1 VSGEF
6 SAMARKISGRSGVRA
21 TDHPVFV
28 RGIVIA
34 PLAVVP
40 GLTFTYPERPQRVY
54 WEVTR
59 ACDLA
64 CRHCRA
70 TAVPDASPHELSNA
84 EGRRLLEQLTVFGG
98 PLPHVVLTGG
108 DALKRRDLFDL
119 IGTARE
125 LGFGVS
131 VAPSATPLLTAG
143 AIERLRNAGVE
154 AISLS
159 LDGSSAEQHDA
170 IRGIAGTFDR
180 TLEAARAART
190 HGLPFQ
196 VNTLVCLETA
206 DDLPAIHDQVL
217 AMGAARWS
225 LFFLVSVGRGEVL
238 APVSAER
245 AEAILSWAASLNG
258 RPGPGQLVVTTT
270 EAPHIRRIIA
280 QRRRHQHAAEGEG
293 VRPAHAHRGA
303 GIRDG
308 NGVMFISHTGEICP
322 SGFLELSAGNVR
334 TRDVVDAYRADA
346 LFNQLRDPEQ
356 FEGRCGRCEFHWL
369 CGGSRARAYV
379 SSGNPFA
386 EDPLC
391 SYDSGG
397 QGGSGG

>member
-1 VSGEF
+1 
-6 SAMARKISGRSGVRA
+6 
-21 TDHPVFV
+21 
-28 RGIVIA
+28 
-34 PLAVVP
+34 
-40 GLTFTYPERPQRVY
+40 VY

-70 TAVPDASPHELSNA
+70 TAVPDASPEELTNVD
-84 EGRRLLEQLTVFGG
+84 GKRLLEQLTAFGD
-98 PLPHVVLTGG
+98 PLPHIVLTGG
-108 DALKRRDLFDL
+108 DALKRRDLFEL
-119 IGTARE
+119 IETARG

-131 VAPSATPLLTAG
+131 VAPSATPLLTTE
-143 AIERLRNAGVE
+143 AIERLRDAGVE

-159 LDGSSAEQHDA
+159 LDGSSAGRHDA
-170 IRGIAGTFDR
+170 IRGISGTFER

-190 HGLPFQ
+190 HDLPFQ

-206 DDLPAIHDQVL
+206 DDLPAIHQRVV

-225 LFFLVSVGRGEVL
+225 LFFLVSVGRGEAL
-238 APVSAER
+238 APVSPEQAE
-245 AEAILSWAASLNG
+245 EVLNWAASLTG

-270 EAPHIRRIIA
+270 EAPHLRRIIA
-280 QRRRHQHAAEGEG
+280 QRRRQEQPSGG
-293 VRPAHAHRGA
+293 GGRPSREHRGA

-322 SGFLELSAGNVR
+322 SGFLELSVGNVR
-334 TRDVVDAYRADA
+334 ERDVVTAYRSDA
-346 LFNQLRDPEQ
+346 LFNRLRDPER
-356 FEGRCGRCEFHWL
+356 FDGRCGRCEFHWL

-379 SSGNPFA
+379 SSGSPFA

-391 SYDSGG
+391 GYDSGR
-397 QGGSGG
+397 

>member
-1 VSGEF
+1 MRF
-6 SAMARKISGRSGVRA
+6 
-21 TDHPVFV
+21 PVNLGHCYCSLT
-28 RGIVIA
+28 R
-34 PLAVVP
+34 VP
-40 GLTFTYPERPQRVY
+40 GLTFTYPQRPQRVY

-70 TAVPDASPHELSNA
+70 TAVPDASPLELSHL
-84 EGRRLLEQLTVFGG
+84 EGKRLLEQLTAFGD

-108 DALKRRDLFDL
+108 DALKRSDLFEL
-119 IGTARE
+119 IAAARD

-131 VAPSATPLLTAG
+131 VAPSATPLLTTG
-143 AIERLRNAGVE
+143 AIQRLRDAGVE

-159 LDGSSAEQHDA
+159 LDGSTVERHDA
-170 IRGIAGTFDR
+170 IRGIPGTFER

-190 HGLPFQ
+190 HDLPFQ

-206 DDLPAIHDQVL
+206 DDLPAIHQRVV

-238 APVSAER
+238 APVSAEQ
-245 AEAILSWAASLNG
+245 AEDVLTWAASLNG
-258 RPGPGQLVVTTT
+258 HPQPGQLVVTTT
-270 EAPHIRRIIA
+270 EAPHVRRIVA
-280 QRRRHQHAAEGEG
+280 QQRRHRDSADGETA
-293 VRPAHAHRGA
+293 RPTHAHRGA

-308 NGVMFISHTGEICP
+308 NGVMFISHAGEICP
-322 SGFLELSAGNVR
+322 SGFLELSVGNVR
-334 TRDVVDAYRADA
+334 ERDVVAAYRSDP
-346 LFNQLRDPEQ
+346 LFNQLRDPER

-379 SSGNPFA
+379 SAGSPFA

-391 SYDSGG
+391 RYDSGQIG
-397 QGGSGG
+397 QVGR

>member
-1 VSGEF
+1 
-6 SAMARKISGRSGVRA
+6 M
-21 TDHPVFV
+21 
-28 RGIVIA
+28 
-34 PLAVVP
+34 
-40 GLTFTYPERPQRVY
+40 TFTYPERPQRVY

-70 TAVPDASPHELSNA
+70 TAVPDASPQELSSV
-84 EGRRLLEQLTVFGG
+84 EGKRLLEQLTAFGE

-108 DALKRRDLFDL
+108 DALKRRDLFEL
-119 IGTARE
+119 IATARD

-131 VAPSATPLLTAG
+131 VAPSATPLLTAE
-143 AIERLRNAGVE
+143 AIQRLRSAGVE

-159 LDGSSAEQHDA
+159 LDGSTPERHDA
-170 IRGIAGTFDR
+170 IRGIAGTFER
-180 TLEAARAART
+180 TLEAARAARA
-190 HGLPFQ
+190 HNLPFQ
-196 VNTLVCLETA
+196 ANTLVCLETA
-206 DDLPAIHDQVL
+206 DDLPAIHERVL

-238 APVSAER
+238 APVSAEQ
-245 AEAILSWAASLNG
+245 AEAVLNWAASLNG
-258 RPGPGQLVVTTT
+258 RPRPGQLVVTTT
-270 EAPHIRRIIA
+270 EAPHIRRIVA
-280 QRRRHQHAAEGEG
+280 QRRRQHPADGEG
-293 VRPAHAHRGA
+293 SRPSHAHRGA

-334 TRDVVDAYRADA
+334 ERDIVDAYRSDA
-346 LFNQLRDPEQ
+346 LFNQLRNPEQ

-379 SSGNPFA
+379 SSGSPFA

-391 SYDSGG
+391 TYDSGR
-397 QGGSGG
+397 